1 MVRRLATEWEADE
14 SFDRYARLVCG
25 SLGVPVSIVSIVE
38 PTRQVFPGALGLPEP
53 HQTLRETPLSHSF
66 CQYVV
71 ADGCALVVRDARED
85 ERLRDNLAIRDLDV
99 IAYAGYPLTDG
110 DGTVIGSLA
119 AIHSTPHE
127 WTEAELATLRDLAAA
142 CSTEL
147 AQRDL
152 AASLTDMV
160 EHLERSNGRLMA
172 FAGQVSHDLRSPL
185 AGMASSLEML
195 DDMSGLDGSG
205 ENQVRFLLERAQR
218 STTRMATLVASVFE
232 FARVGGRL
240 HLKPVDV
247 ATVVAAAWEDVHPGP
262 GARLDV
268 VGVLDDVVADD
279 VQLHLVLQNLL
290 GNAVKYAPGS
300 PIELSTRIDTATNSD
315 VDGDGDTWTL
325 CVVDHGPGIA
335 ADERVRVLD
344 SFVRLDTSVPGA
356 GLGLATCRQAVEAHG
371 GEIVMEATPGGGTT
385 VRLTLPLVDQL
396 TPERSP
402 S

>member
-1 MVRRLATEWEADE
+1 MRRLATEWKADE

-53 HQTLRETPLSHSF
+53 YRTLRETPLTHSF

-99 IAYAGYPLTDG
+99 VAYAGYPLTDG

-119 AIHSTPHE
+119 AIHAVPHE
-127 WTEAELATLRDLAAA
+127 WTDVELATLRDLAAA

-152 AASLTDMV
+152 AADLTDMV
-160 EHLERSNGRLMA
+160 EHLERSNDRLMA

-195 DDMSGLDGSG
+195 DDMSGADAQGSG
-205 ENQVRFLLERAQR
+205 EQEIRFLLERAQR
-218 STTRMATLVASVFE
+218 STTRMASLVASVFE

-240 HLKPVDV
+240 DLRPVDV
-247 ATVVAAAWEDVHPGP
+247 AAVLAAAWEDVQPGP
-262 GARLDV
+262 GDRMVA
-268 VGVLDDVVADD
+268 VGVLDDVVADG

-290 GNAVKYAPGS
+290 GNALKYAPGS
-300 PIELSTRIDTATNSD
+300 PVHVSTS
-315 VDGDGDTWTL
+315 VDDEGWSL

-371 GEIVMEATPGGGTT
+371 GEIVLEATPGGGTT
-385 VRLTLPLVDQL
+385 VRLTLPRVHQPA
-396 TPERSP
+396 PERSA